1 MSLKGTHKF
10 GYLQGFTYILVNDN
24 ERDNMPKIN
33 LDQAL
38 TNRNGVEFK
47 EGGAPVE
54 LGSSLLFALE
64 HKSEGQNMQESMK
77 CYKLRKLI
85 FGGGEVDLA
94 SEDITLL
101 KSKCHDALAQ
111 PAFFAVVDLLEG

>member
-1 MSLKGTHKF
+1 
-10 GYLQGFTYILVNDN
+10 
-24 ERDNMPKIN
+24 MPKIN
-33 LDQAL
+33 LDQTL

-47 EGGAPVE
+47 EGGTPIE

-64 HKSEGQNMQESMK
+64 HKSDGQDIKESMA
-77 CYKLRKLI
+77 CYKLRKVI

-101 KSKCHDALAQ
+101 KAKCHGALAQ
-111 PAFFAVVDLLEG
+111 PAFFSVVDLLEG